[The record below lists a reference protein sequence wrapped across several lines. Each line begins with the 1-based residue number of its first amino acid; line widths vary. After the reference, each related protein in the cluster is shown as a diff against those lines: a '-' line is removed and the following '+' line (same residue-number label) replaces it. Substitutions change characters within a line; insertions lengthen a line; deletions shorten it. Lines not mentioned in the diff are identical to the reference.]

1 MKLCRNL
8 INDRIKENDTL
19 VESQK
24 LMAAV
29 VANDAVQVQR
39 LLDAG
44 AEVDKRAPIL
54 NSFNDAHTPLLVA
67 CRDGHE
73 ECVAALI
80 AGGADVNATEPT
92 FGAVPLHKAVY
103 NGHAGITKLL
113 CKTQGI
119 DLNYRGGTNGYTP
132 LHDAL
137 WHGYEECAQI
147 LIEAG
152 SDLTIEGD
160 DGKKPIDIALEI
172 FGKTHDIVSALND
185 AALASPIK

>member
-1 MKLCRNL
+1 M
-8 INDRIKENDTL
+8 
-19 VESQK
+19 
-24 LMAAV
+24 
-29 VANDAVQVQR
+29 
-39 LLDAG
+39 
-44 AEVDKRAPIL
+44 
-54 NSFNDAHTPLLVA
+54 
-67 CRDGHE
+67 
-73 ECVAALI
+73 
-80 AGGADVNATEPT
+80 
-92 FGAVPLHKAVY
+92 HKAVY

-113 CKTQGI
+113 CKTEGI